1 MQMMLQV
8 ALTESGPSGCFNRFG
23 GGRARVAQAF
33 GRLPPAALLLVSLV
47 AVQLG
52 SALATLLF
60 SSLGPAG
67 TAWASTMFSAVV
79 LTVLARPWI
88 DRRLRE
94 HAVLLLLFGL
104 ADACMVLP
112 FFLALQR
119 IPLGVASAITFL
131 GPLGLAV
138 ATARR
143 PLHFLWIGIA
153 ALGIGLLTPAVGGE
167 LDALGLGLAALAAA
181 GWAGF
186 VPLSKLAGRAF
197 DGVDGLTLGLWAST
211 AMLLPFA
218 LTEGSV
224 LHAGAFDL
232 GACLVV
238 ALLSAVLPMALE
250 YRALQRMSA
259 RAYGIL
265 VTLEPAIG
273 ALVGAVCLGQ
283 GIGPRMSIAIA
294 CVTIAALGVTLSER
308 HDHRN

>member
-1 MQMMLQV
+1 MLQI
-8 ALTESGPSGCFNRFG
+8 AMTESGPSKQVGRFG
-23 GGRARVAQAF
+23 DGRLRVAQAF
-33 GRLPPAALLLVSLV
+33 GRLPPTALLLVSLL

-52 SALATLLF
+52 SALATVLF

-67 TAWASTMFSAVV
+67 TAFASTAFSAVV
-79 LTVLARPWI
+79 LTVLARPKL

-94 HAVLLLLFGL
+94 HAVLILLFGL

-112 FFLALQR
+112 FFLALQS
-119 IPLGVASAITFL
+119 IPLGIASAVTFL

-153 ALGIGLLTPAVGGE
+153 ALGIGLLTPAVGGD
-167 LDALGLGLAALAAA
+167 LDPLGLALATLAAV
-181 GWAGF
+181 GWAAF
-186 VPLSKLAGRAF
+186 VPLSKLAGRTF
-197 DGVDGLTLGLWAST
+197 DGADGLTLGLWAST

-218 LTEGSV
+218 LAERSV
-224 LHAGAFDL
+224 LQAGALEL
-232 GACLVV
+232 GGALAV

-250 YRALQRMSA
+250 YQALQRMSA

-265 VTLEPAIG
+265 VTLEPVIG

-283 GIGPRMSIAIA
+283 AIGARMSIAVA
-294 CVTIAALGVTLSER
+294 CVTVAALGVTLSDR
-308 HDHRN
+308 QDDGN